1 MKRNTYLFLVGAPIV
16 AIILV
21 AIRIYYSAVVWKY
34 SGPDVT
40 FLIRPNENF
49 SSINSRLA
57 KQKLISSARLFHRYS
72 QYKGVLNKFRAGRY
86 IIKQDSNLLKVF
98 DTFINEKSLTA
109 LFTIPEGKNLYEIG
123 KMLEEKGVTNYV
135 EFINLARDPVF
146 AAQLGI
152 KGTSVEGYLYPDTY
166 DFYSELP
173 AEQVIRIMVNQFK
186 KKTKDI
192 DFKVQKFGPYKLT
205 KEEVITMA
213 SIVEKET
220 GDKAERPLIAG
231 VFHNRLK
238 KRMRL
243 QSDPTTIYGMY
254 ERYTGNIKRSDLLE
268 PTPYNTY
275 TIKALP
281 IGPISN
287 PGIESIKAVLEP
299 ASHNFLYFVSQNDG
313 THIFSE
319 TYESHQTAVNK
330 WQRNAKNR
338 EGRSW
343 RNKRDDSSAQNAPA
357 Q

>member
-1 MKRNTYLFLVGAPIV
+1 MKKNIYLFLVGAPIL

-21 AIRIYYSAVVWKY
+21 GARIYYSAVVWKY
-34 SGPDVT
+34 KGPDVV
-40 FLIRPNENF
+40 FLIHPNENF

-57 KQKLISSARLFHRYS
+57 NQKLIHSARLFHRYS
-72 QYKGVLNKFRAGRY
+72 QYKKVMNKFRAGRY
-86 IIKQDSNLLKVF
+86 LIKKNSNLLKVF

-123 KMLEEKGVTNYV
+123 KMLEEREITSYV
-135 EFINLARDPVF
+135 DFINLARDPVF
-146 AAQLGI
+146 TAQLGI

-166 DFYSELP
+166 DFYPDLP
-173 AEQVIRIMVNQFK
+173 AEQVIRVMINQFK

-192 DFKVQKFGPYKLT
+192 DFKHQEFGPYQLT
-205 KEEVITMA
+205 KEEIITMA

-220 GDKAERPLIAG
+220 GDKAERPMIAG

-243 QSDPTTIYGMY
+243 QSDPTTIYGMF
-254 ERYTGNIKRSDLLE
+254 ERYNGNIKRSDLLA

-299 ASHNFLYFVSQNDG
+299 AKHNFLYFVSQNDG

-319 TYESHQTAVNK
+319 TYESHQNAVNK
-330 WQRNAKNR
+330 WQKTSKNR

-343 RNKRDDSSAQNAPA
+343 RNKRDDTSTETAPV